1 MNFFI
6 EDEKKLFI
14 IKTIGIIVGIVVIF
28 SLIFYFTIPLRSDL
42 SRKRDL
48 LNFYNH
54 KGFHNISEET
64 VEEYKFYDSL
74 LKEDYIINIDPV
86 ITDYLN
92 KVELSAKNALYGS
105 STSNYILKSERY
117 FKDKALDYGYMED
130 DYTKLFLE
138 VAQYIREND
147 IKNYNECLNLVLNDL
162 NKICS
167 HKGENRFR
175 GWTTTKSQL
184 ESVISGQ
191 NGVYEISLPFNT
203 ILVIKI
209 PLSQKIENNFKDL
222 KIYQTLKE
230 GEYDIELITDKNT
243 KIKSQL
249 TMNNNYKEYS
259 HTKDMTVNV
268 NGILFNYEKGEVSI
282 LRNGEY

>member
-14 IKTIGIIVGIVVIF
+14 IKTIGIIVGIIILF
-28 SLIFYFTIPLRSDL
+28 SLIFYFTIPFRSDL

-64 VEEYKFYDSL
+64 IEEYKFYNSL
-74 LKEDYIINIDPV
+74 IEEDYNINIDPV
-86 ITDYLN
+86 ISDYLN
-92 KVELSAKNALYGS
+92 KVELSAKKALFGS
-105 STSNYILKSERY
+105 YSKDNILKSDRY
-117 FKDKALDYGYMED
+117 YKDKALDYGYIDD
-130 DYTKLFLE
+130 DYTKIYE
-138 VAQYIREND
+138 SVAEYIREND
-147 IKNYNECLNLVLNDL
+147 IENYYDCISLVFSTLET
-162 NKICS
+162 ICE
-167 HKGENRFR
+167 HKGNNIFR
-175 GWTTTKSQL
+175 GWSTNKTKL

-191 NGVYEISLPFNT
+191 NGIYEISLPFDT
-203 ILVIKI
+203 ILVIKV
-209 PLSQKIENNFKDL
+209 PLSEKLNNKFKDL

-230 GEYDIELITDKNT
+230 GEYDIELITDKGNT
-243 KIKSQL
+243 IKSQL
-249 TMNNNYKEYS
+249 TMNNSNKEYS
-259 HTKDMTVNV
+259 HTRDMTVNI